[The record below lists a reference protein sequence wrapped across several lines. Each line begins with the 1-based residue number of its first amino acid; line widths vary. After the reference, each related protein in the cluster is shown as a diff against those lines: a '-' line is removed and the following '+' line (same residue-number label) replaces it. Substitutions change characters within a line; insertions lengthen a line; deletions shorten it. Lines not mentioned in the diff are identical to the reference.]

1 MSENA
6 IAECLGTLES
16 AKNLC
21 LQIHNSKNE
30 DPVNNQEKVHQ
41 IRKQLSAR
49 LLLLRAVNRESYEQ
63 LQRAKETTGDH
74 RASLEQAL
82 VNLQAL
88 QYQKLHLNAI
98 IKDFHDKEHL
108 YTQLPLIS
116 KEEFLKEHS
125 DLQNA
130 NDHEIMIAR
139 LQDELTERQRLS
151 GLKQDLLK
159 RKATL
164 ISENKAK
171 RIKLEKLDEKLE
183 AFFRSVVPVQ
193 EYYRSTSL

>member
-6 IAECLGTLES
+6 VAECLETLES
-16 AKNLC
+16 AKRLC
-21 LQIHNSKNE
+21 LQIHSNKNE
-30 DPVNNQEKVHQ
+30 DPVNGQQRAHEIK
-41 IRKQLSAR
+41 KQLSAR

-63 LQRAKETTGDH
+63 LQRAKGATSEH
-74 RASLEQAL
+74 RAALEQAL

-98 IKDFHDKEHL
+98 IKDYHGKEHL
-108 YTQLPLIS
+108 YTQLPLMS
-116 KEEFLKEHS
+116 KEEFLKDHS
-125 DLQNA
+125 ELQNA
-130 NDHEIMIAR
+130 TDHEVMIAR
-139 LQDELTERQRLS
+139 LQDELKERQRLS

-171 RIKLEKLDEKLE
+171 RIKLEKLDDKLE
-183 AFFRSVVPVQ
+183 AFFRSVIPVQ